1 MSKKLTSIT
10 LAGVLL
16 LSATTPVFAAET
28 TKTADKTENKIEKI
42 VDQKAKEMK
51 ETAAKGLEKG
61 KEKATEVK
69 EKVEEK
75 ATETKDKVKEEAT
88 AAKEKAEAKKDEI
101 KEKAEAKKDEVKKE
115 ADAKKE
121 EVKEKVEEKKAE
133 AMDVQASNQKVT
145 LNGKEVAIFGYNIK
159 DENYFKLRDLAA
171 VLKDTDAKFAVDYKD
186 NVVTLAKGGDYKVLD
201 TDQKSVAEKA
211 KGALTNDKVLV
222 GEDVLKAT
230 AYKIND
236 NNYYRLRD
244 LGKALGFGVDYD
256 EATRTVLLTTGKL
269 EDKKEEKAVQPT
281 VAELKEALKKEVEK
295 AEKFQDSEELKK
307 AEDAVKTN
315 YENALAAAK
324 SIVEDKDATKEQ
336 VENSLKALVEST
348 EKLGAKA
355 DVKVEEAKEEVKK
368 VKDEKKDEVLKVK
381 DEKKAETK

>member
-1 MSKKLTSIT
+1 MSKKITSIT

-28 TKTADKTENKIEKI
+28 TKTAEKSGTKIEKI
-42 VDQKAKEMK
+42 VDEKAKEMK
-51 ETAAKGLEKG
+51 ETAAKDLEKG
-61 KEKATEVK
+61 KEKAADAK

-75 ATETKDKVKEEAT
+75 ATEAKEKVKEEAN
-88 AAKEKAEAKKDEI
+88 AAKEKAE
-101 KEKAEAKKDEVKKE
+101 
-115 ADAKKE
+115 AKKE

-256 EATRTVLLTTGKL
+256 EATRTVLLTTGKV

-281 VAELKEALKKEVEK
+281 IAELKESLKKEIAK

-307 AEDAVKTN
+307 AEDAVVSN

-324 SIVEDKDATKEQ
+324 SIVNDKDATKEQ

-348 EKLGAKA
+348 KKLGAKA

-368 VKDEKKDEVLKVK
+368 VKDEKKDEVKKVKDEKKDEVLKVK